1 MTQTPRRILI
11 TIAVLLLL
19 LLLALIL
26 GVFTLESKWARG
38 VVEQQL
44 SERLEGRDVVIGSH
58 SIDWGWPPVI
68 RAQDITIANPPWAS
82 HDSMLVLD
90 EVTITPQMGALMR
103 GKLGLRKLDLQ
114 RLQVHLARREDG
126 SSNWATLMPESSAE
140 EPTLLPQIL
149 TIKEGLLTYQD
160 ALLDTSITLDFNT
173 TVDSAGDRQ
182 LVVSAEGYWQ
192 DRPLQFQTSGAA
204 PLQIFDDDATYP
216 LELEGQLG
224 DLQLAFSGVAQ
235 DPLQPRNLSG
245 TLTASAPASADIA
258 GLLGRPDL
266 RVPEFTLQGLI
277 ARDGQRWTLKEID
290 LQVADNHLTGELM
303 RQGGKTPRYEAR
315 LRVDQLDLNR
325 WDVVEYLNDKNDK
338 NDKNGKQAEGVQE
351 IPLAEGLAEQL
362 AALRGFR
369 GFQGKLDLSVEQL
382 NYADETLSNVEL
394 QGSLNNNRIEIQ
406 QLQAVQGDGSVR
418 LSGEVD
424 FADKAVEGRIDV
436 RFEQWHLGQ
445 ALAAFGHGSL
455 GTLQGDLQAHFVD
468 GVLTLR
474 NSTLAYDAPAQELS
488 VELNADMAYISSTD
502 APGVHVEGSGMRFG
516 EPFRFDLLMGP
527 LLDMTAPAKSYPI
540 KGTLAS
546 RDSHLKV
553 DGTVTGPLQLVAV
566 DAQFTLEGPNP
577 ARINKLTQLSLPSLP
592 PYRIEGR
599 LRWQDDI
606 LRLTNFTGG
615 FGESDLAGDLRLR
628 PGDRPKI
635 WATLHS
641 RNLNYDDLRLL
652 WGSPPDIGPGEVA
665 SSRQERMARERAQ
678 SGRFFPD
685 TSWSLDGLNR
695 MDAVVNFSADHV
707 NAKGLPLQ
715 ELALELELH
724 NGRLTLLPLQF
735 GLGGGTVKSA
745 IRIDTQQSQVSGM
758 LDASARGVNLKPL
771 LRVNFPDVAS
781 DSAGVLGGKV
791 DLSFS
796 GLSMADFMAGAD
808 GQVELAMS
816 GGHLDMLAVEV
827 LGMDAGEAL
836 VAYLAKADQVPIRC
850 AYLRFESVQGQAS
863 LEQLFIDTD
872 DSNFTGGGTID
883 LRTER
888 INVEMESHS
897 KDMGFFSGN
906 SPVQLTGTLGQPVVS
921 MTSPELLA
929 RGVVSVIGLIV
940 APPLVILPW
949 LNPGLG
955 EGKGAGCGQVLEEY
969 RTR

>member
-1 MTQTPRRILI
+1 VTQTPQRILI

-26 GVFTLESKWARG
+26 GVFTLESKWARS

-68 RAQDITIANPPWAS
+68 CAQDITIANTPWAS

-90 EVTITPQMGALMR
+90 EVTITPLMGALMR

-114 RLQVHLARREDG
+114 RPQVHLARREDG
-126 SSNWATLMPESSAE
+126 SSNWAALMPESSAE

-149 TIKEGLLTYQD
+149 TIKDGLLTYQD
-160 ALLDTSITLDFNT
+160 ALLDTSITLDINT
-173 TVDSAGDRQ
+173 AVDSAGDRQ
-182 LVVSAEGYWQ
+182 LVVSAEGDWQ
-192 DRPLQFQTSGAA
+192 DRPLQFQASGAA

-216 LELEGQLG
+216 LKLEGQLG

-235 DPLQPRNLSG
+235 DPPQPRNLSG

-266 RVPEFTLQGLI
+266 RVPEFTLQGLL
-277 ARDGQRWTLKEID
+277 ARDGPRWTLKEID
-290 LQVADNHLTGELM
+290 LQAADSHLNGELM
-303 RQGGKTPRYEAR
+303 RQSGKTPRYEAR

-325 WDVVEYLNDKNDK
+325 WDVVEYLSDTK
-338 NDKNGKQAEGVQE
+338 GKQAEGVQE

-362 AALRGFR
+362 AALRGFY
-369 GFQGKLDLSVEQL
+369 GFQGKLDLSVDQL
-382 NYADETLSNVEL
+382 SYAEETLSNVEL
-394 QGSLNNNRIEIQ
+394 QGSLNNNRMEIQ
-406 QLQAVQGDGSVR
+406 QLQAIQGDGLVR

-424 FADKAVEGRIDV
+424 FADKAVEGRMDV
-436 RFEQWHLGQ
+436 RFEEWHLGQ
-445 ALAAFGHGSL
+445 ALAAFGYGSL
-455 GTLQGDLQAHFVD
+455 GTLQGDLQTHFVD

-474 NSTLAYDAPAQELS
+474 DSTLAYDAPAQKLS
-488 VELNADMAYISSTD
+488 VELNADMADIAGTG
-502 APGVHVEGSGMRFG
+502 ALGVHVEGSGMRFG
-516 EPFRFDLLMGP
+516 EPFRFDLLLGP
-527 LLDMTAPAKSYPI
+527 LLDMTAPAKPYPV

-577 ARINKLTQLSLPSLP
+577 ARINQLTQLSLPSVP
-592 PYRIEGR
+592 PYHIEGR

-641 RNLNYDDLRLL
+641 RNLNYDDLRPL
-652 WGSPPDIGPGEVA
+652 WGSPPDIGPGGVA
-665 SSRQERMARERAQ
+665 SPRRQERMAREQAQ

-685 TSWSLDGLNR
+685 TLWSLDGLNR
-695 MDAVVNFSADHV
+695 MDAVVDFSADHV

-724 NGRLTLLPLQF
+724 NGRLALLPLQF
-735 GLGGGTVKSA
+735 GLGGGTVTSD
-745 IRIDTQQSQVSGM
+745 IRIDTQQSQVSGT
-758 LDASARGVNLKPL
+758 LDASVRGVNLKPL
-771 LRVNFPDVAS
+771 LRVDFPDVAS

-791 DLSFS
+791 DFSFS

-808 GQVELAMS
+808 GQLELAMS

-827 LGMDAGEAL
+827 LGIDAGEAL
-836 VAYLAKADQVPIRC
+836 VSYLTKADQVPIRC
-850 AYLRFESVQGQAS
+850 TYLRFESVQGQAR

-872 DSNFTGGGTID
+872 DSNFTGDGTID

-888 INVEMESHS
+888 INLEMESHS

-906 SPVQLTGTLGQPVVS
+906 SPVQLTGMLGQPEVS

-929 RGVVSVIGLIV
+929 RGVASVIGLIV
-940 APPLVILPW
+940 APPLAILPW

-955 EGKGAGCGQVLEEY
+955 EGVGAGCSQVLEEY
-969 RTR
+969 RTEP